1 MIFGINEKSIILT
14 HRMYFWLLLKIY
26 PSNLDWFYGPW
37 SHIVRDLAVG
47 DGVGVG
53 KIMSPGGDSE

>member
-1 MIFGINEKSIILT
+1 
-14 HRMYFWLLLKIY
+14 MYFWLLLKIY

-53 KIMSPGGDSE
+53 KIMSPGGDSEWKYMKKDLSDFLDGM